1 MSRPHLVS
9 LPYSPWSLKA
19 KWALDH
25 HRVAYRLGTH
35 LPMLGEPLL
44 RLRTGRWSGKV
55 SVPILIADGE
65 AIMGSDAIARWA
77 DAHGE
82 GEPLFPEG
90 EDEAVA
96 HWNGIADE
104 LLDAGRA
111 RVIERSLASREALI
125 ESVPGP
131 RFLGPL
137 LVPVGKMG
145 ARFLA
150 RKYGADQA
158 GGRDVVERG
167 LAALREALDGD
178 AHLVGDRF
186 TFADIAMAAALACVR
201 PPGRSWDHLGDASR
215 ACWTDDA
222 LAEQHEELLAWRDH
236 LFAERFPP
244 RVR

>member
-25 HRVAYRLGTH
+25 HRVRYRLGTH

-55 SVPILIADGE
+55 SVPILLTE
-65 AIMGSDAIARWA
+65 AGAVMESDAIARWA

-82 GEPLFPEG
+82 GEPLFPPG
-90 EDEAVA
+90 LEAEIER
-96 HWNGIADE
+96 WNDIADE
-104 LLDAGRA
+104 VLDAGRA
-111 RVIERSLASREALI
+111 RVIERSLASREALL

-131 RFLGPL
+131 RVLGPL

-150 RKYGADQA
+150 RKYGSDRA
-158 GGRDVVERG
+158 GGREVIERG
-167 LAALREALDGD
+167 LATLREALDGD
-178 AHLVGDRF
+178 PFLVGDRF
-186 TFADIAMAAALACVR
+186 TFADVAMAAALACVR
-201 PPGRSWDHLGDASR
+201 PPGARWDHLGDASR
-215 ACWTDDA
+215 ACWTDEG
-222 LAEQHEELLAWRDH
+222 LAEEYAELLEWRDG
-236 LFAERFPP
+236 LFEDRFPA
-244 RVR
+244 RAR